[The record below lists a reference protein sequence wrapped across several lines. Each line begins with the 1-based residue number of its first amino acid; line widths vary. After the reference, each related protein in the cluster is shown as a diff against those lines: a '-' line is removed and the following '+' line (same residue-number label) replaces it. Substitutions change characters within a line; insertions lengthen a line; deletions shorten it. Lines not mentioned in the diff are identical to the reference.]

1 MGRKNG
7 ARYDIT
13 EMYFGGREWLS
24 AEEKWLSDVS
34 TVSATEEKTE
44 PNVAK
49 EVFSVATKSKLNI
62 LKELLKKY
70 SFWKPFRITAWI
82 YHFQHNHSE

>member
-34 TVSATEEKTE
+34 TVSTTEEKTE

-62 LKELLKKY
+62 LKELLKKC

-82 YHFQHNHSE
+82 YHVQHNHSE